1 MSRRNTISREFFATI
16 AAVLVLGLSVMCAIQ
31 AALSAAY
38 FIGERKS
45 SLTDVLNGATA
56 LSERFADEGSIVTK
70 PLQGEDVLERAHSGF
85 ELFNTASGALVFIA
99 DENGQILLGGT
110 KLLPKKA
117 YPHGLRAAVTVDYD
131 RAPRLFSVTVTV
143 TDAQGAELS
152 STSFQVEKPNAS
164 DEAVVGS

>member
-117 YPHGLRAAVTVDYD
+117 
-131 RAPRLFSVTVTV
+131 
-143 TDAQGAELS
+143 
-152 STSFQVEKPNAS
+152 
-164 DEAVVGS
+164 

>member
-85 ELFNTASGALVFIA
+85 ELFNMASGALVFIA

-131 RAPRLFSVTVTV
+131 RATRLFSVTVTV

-152 STSFQVEKPNAS
+152 STSFQVEKLNAS
-164 DEAVVGS
+164 DEVVVGS